1 MHYYLE
7 STESATIELFSAYEV
22 AKAQWE
28 DYALHKGQGGY
39 ISNHHKK
46 AWIVMGRLIANVNE

>member
-28 DYALHKGQGGY
+28 DYALHKGQGGGIY
-39 ISNHHKK
+39 LIITKK
-46 AWIVMGRLIANVNE
+46 PG